1 MITLSAYYHGD
12 VEPANR
18 ERFDKYV
25 ADVHMPLVAGWPH
38 LRGLRLLRNDRKVYL
53 NEAPQYYQ
61 CIELN
66 FDTEEDLNASLAS
79 DARAE
84 TKVQSTRDRASFAN
98 LFEGEVRHTIYAATQ
113 IPVPEPGEVRMLRCA
128 YYMGDV
134 AQENEDWL
142 DRFSLTVHLPDVA
155 NWPCLK
161 GLRHLKRTGS
171 PFMGAKPQ
179 YYHVYEL
186 AFADQNG
193 IDTAMESEERK
204 ATRRDAAKDRD
215 PKTDRFYGF
224 NGVVHHTNYS
234 IIDFPP
240 PG

>member
-12 VEPANR
+12 VEQADR
-18 ERFDKYV
+18 ARFDNYV

-66 FDTEEDLNASLAS
+66 FDNEDDLSASLAS

-84 TKVQSTRDRASFAN
+84 TKVQSTRDRASFAD
-98 LFEGEVRHTIYAATQ
+98 LFEGEVRHTIYAANTNSCSGAWGS
-113 IPVPEPGEVRMLRCA
+113 PYVEVRLLHGRRCA
-128 YYMGDV
+128 GKREL
-134 AQENEDWL
+134 A
-142 DRFSLTVHLPDVA
+142 RSIFSDGPSSGRCELAMLE
-155 NWPCLK
+155 

-193 IDTAMESEERK
+193 IDTAMGSEERK

-215 PKTDRFYGF
+215 PKTDRFYDST
-224 NGVVHHTNYS
+224 V
-234 IIDFPP
+234 
-240 PG
+240 